1 MKKKLTK
8 LKTHLT
14 FSKKKTN
21 MLMSQNKSMI
31 CWGGGGRN
39 KIISMS
45 QQRFDGD
52 N

>member
-21 MLMSQNKSMI
+21 MLMSQNK
-31 CWGGGGRN
+31 
-39 KIISMS
+39 IISMS